1 MNNADTISR
10 AAVLEALAFGTAG
23 DYDTLHVYEAKDRI
37 AALSSVPP
45 QVVHE
50 DGSPTRETIA
60 AEYLNICAEDCY
72 GDDSVGI
79 PACPFARW
87 PDDDIPCLCSCALR
101 TIIGAKM
108 GGEDD
113 ADN

>member
-1 MNNADTISR
+1 MNNEDTISR
-10 AAVLEALAFGTAG
+10 AELLETMKSAIDDAPLYIRATV
-23 DYDTLHVYEAKDRI
+23 DQMITEAP
-37 AALSSVPP
+37 SVPP